1 MGHAGPPR
9 PAGGPARFLVLYQ
22 FVLVEQGSLVGA
34 VDDAVALQPA
44 RHLADYPRMRP
55 STSVWFSLVLAAV
68 LGIIVSVQVVG
79 LAAQRRADETWQRRV
94 RLARD
99 IEQVRYYDELLTMSV
114 RLAAT
119 SGDSTYHDRYEV
131 AAPKLEE
138 VLRDALRLV
147 EENDAR
153 TAIERTDAANTAL
166 VALEEASFKRLAVGD
181 RAGAYG
187 LVTSAR
193 YADLKAEYWNGM
205 TEGLNRLDVDVRQ
218 QSDRAQRWQVGAL
231 VAGPV
236 AALLLLV
243 GLYLVVR
250 GNLRAVRRQG
260 LRDALTGLPNR
271 LLFADRAAH
280 ALAAASRTGAQSTV
294 MMLDLDRFK
303 EVNDTLGH
311 HEGDVLLVQVAAR
324 LAGVMRP
331 SDTVARFGGDEFAV
345 LLPDVGSEAAT
356 GVAERIL
363 KALEV
368 PFNLDGVTVG
378 VEASMGIASAPRADQ
393 SAAHGSASEQV
404 AELLRQADVAMYQAK
419 ADRCGYAQFTADSD
433 DGTMTHLAVL
443 GELRAA
449 LERDE
454 LVMHYQ
460 PKVSVDAGE
469 LLGVEALVR
478 WQHPTRGLLGPDEF
492 IGLAEG
498 TTLIHRLT
506 IIVISKALQF
516 TRVWLDRGVRLPV
529 AVNVSARTLLDRGF
543 PAAVA
548 DQLTRA
554 GVPAELLCV
563 EITEG
568 TIMTDPDRAIAILRE
583 LRAMGVRLSVDDFG
597 TGYSSMSYLKIL
609 PVDELKVDR
618 SFVSD
623 MTQNVNDAV
632 LVQSAIDL
640 GHNLG
645 LSVVAEGVEDA
656 ATLGALKTLGADIIQ
671 GYFLGRP
678 MSEDLLK
685 QWVTDRLGE
694 NEPTHPASH

>member
-1 MGHAGPPR
+1 MPTT
-9 PAGGPARFLVLYQ
+9 YI
-22 FVLVEQGSLVGA
+22 
-34 VDDAVALQPA
+34 
-44 RHLADYPRMRP
+44 MRS
-55 STSVWFSLVLAAV
+55 STSTWFSLVLAAV
-68 LGIIVSVQVVG
+68 LGIIISVQVVG
-79 LAAQRRADETWQRRV
+79 LTAQRGADETWQRRV

-119 SGDSTYHDRYEV
+119 TGDRTYRERYEV

-138 VLRDALRLV
+138 VLDDALRLV
-147 EENDAR
+147 DSDAAR
-153 TAIERTDAANTAL
+153 AALERTDAANTAL
-166 VALEEASFKRLAVGD
+166 VALEERAFERLAAGD
-181 RAGAYG
+181 RAGAYA
-187 LVTSAR
+187 LVTGAR
-193 YADLKAEYWNGM
+193 YDELKADYWKGM
-205 TEGLNRLDVDVRQ
+205 TEGLNRLDVDARR
-218 QSDRAQRWQVGAL
+218 QSDRAQHWQVGAL

-250 GNLRAVRRQG
+250 ANLRAVRYHG
-260 LRDALTGLPNR
+260 LHDALTGLPNR
-271 LLFADRAAH
+271 MLFADRAAH
-280 ALAAASRTGAQSTV
+280 ALAAASRTGAQPTI

-311 HEGDVLLVQVAAR
+311 HAGDVLLLQVAAR
-324 LAGVMRP
+324 LGGAMRP
-331 SDTVARFGGDEFAV
+331 GDTVARFGGDEFAV
-345 LLPDVGSEAAT
+345 LLPEVGPLAAT

-363 KALEV
+363 KALED
-368 PFNLDGVTVG
+368 PFNLEGVAVS
-378 VEASMGIASAPRADQ
+378 VEASMGIASASGDGQP
-393 SAAHGSASEQV
+393 AAETSRTEQV
-404 AELLRQADVAMYQAK
+404 AELLRRADIAMYQAK
-419 ADRCGYAQFTADSD
+419 VSRSGYSHFTADSD
-433 DGTMTHLAVL
+433 DGTTTHLAVL

-460 PKVSVDAGE
+460 PKTSVVTGE

-498 TTLIHRLT
+498 TTMIHRLT
-506 IIVISKALQF
+506 TVVIDKALQF
-516 TRVWLDRGVRLPV
+516 VRTWLDQGVRLPV
-529 AVNVSARTLLDRGF
+529 AVNVSMRTLLDRGF

-548 DQLTRA
+548 DQLA
-554 GVPAELLCV
+554 HADVPAELLGI
-563 EITEG
+563 EITES
-568 TIMTDPDRAIAILRE
+568 TIMADPDRAIEILRE
-583 LRAMGVRLSVDDFG
+583 LRAMGVRVSVDDFG

-618 SFVSD
+618 SFVRD
-623 MTQNVNDAV
+623 MTREVNDTI

-656 ATLGALKTLGADIIQ
+656 ATLDAVRTLGADVIQ
-671 GYFLGRP
+671 GYLLGRP
-678 MSEDLLK
+678 MPAELLR
-685 QWVTDRLGE
+685 QWITERLDERTATG
-694 NEPTHPASH
+694 PASH

>member
-1 MGHAGPPR
+1 M
-9 PAGGPARFLVLYQ
+9 LV
-22 FVLVEQGSLVGA
+22 
-34 VDDAVALQPA
+34 
-44 RHLADYPRMRP
+44 
-55 STSVWFSLVLAAV
+55 AV
-68 LGIIVSVQVVG
+68 LGIIVSVQIAG
-79 LAAQRRADETWQRRV
+79 LVAQRRADETWQRRV

-119 SGDSTYHDRYEV
+119 SGDSTYRDRYEV

-138 VLRDALRLV
+138 VLHDALRLV
-147 EENDAR
+147 DSDAAR
-153 TAIERTDAANTAL
+153 AALERTDAANTAL
-166 VALEEASFKRLAVGD
+166 VALEESGFERLAAGD
-181 RAGAYG
+181 RTGAYA

-193 YADLKAEYWNGM
+193 YDKLKADYWKGM
-205 TEGLNRLDVDVRQ
+205 TEAFNHLDADARQ
-218 QSDRAQRWQVGAL
+218 QSDWAQHWQVGTL
-231 VAGPV
+231 VAGPI

-250 GNLRAVRRQG
+250 ANLRAMRHQG
-260 LRDALTGLPNR
+260 LHDALTGLPNR

-280 ALAAASRTGAQSTV
+280 ALAAASRSGAQPTV

-311 HEGDVLLVQVAAR
+311 HAGDVLLVQVAAR
-324 LAGVMRP
+324 LAGVIRP
-331 SDTVARFGGDEFAV
+331 SDTIARFGGDEFAV
-345 LLPDVGSEAAT
+345 LLPEVEVLAAT
-356 GVAERIL
+356 GVAERIFN
-363 KALEV
+363 ALED
-368 PFNLDGVTVG
+368 PFKLDGVSVS
-378 VEASMGIASAPRADQ
+378 VEASVGIAHASGADQ
-393 SAAHGSASEQV
+393 SVTRGSATEQV
-404 AELLRQADVAMYQAK
+404 EELLRQADIAMYQAK
-419 ADRCGYAQFTADSD
+419 AGRCGYTYFTADSD
-433 DGTMTHLAVL
+433 QATTTHLAVL

-454 LVMHYQ
+454 LVLHYQ
-460 PKVSVDAGE
+460 PKTSVVTGE
-469 LLGVEALVR
+469 LVGVEALVR
-478 WQHPTRGLLGPDEF
+478 WQHPNRGLLGPDEF

-506 IIVISKALQF
+506 AIVINKALHF
-516 TRVWLDRGVRLPV
+516 TRTWLDQGVRLPV
-529 AVNVSARTLLDRGF
+529 AVNVSTRTLLDRGF

-568 TIMTDPDRAIAILRE
+568 TIMTDPDRSIGILRE
-583 LRAMGVRLSVDDFG
+583 LRAIGVRLSVDDFG

-618 SFVSD
+618 SFVRD
-623 MTQNVNDAV
+623 MTREVNDTI

-645 LSVVAEGVEDA
+645 LSVVAEGVEEV
-656 ATLGALKTLGADIIQ
+656 ATLDALKTLGADIVQ
-671 GYFLGRP
+671 GYLLGRP
-678 MSEDLLK
+678 MPEDLFQ
-685 QWVTDRLGE
+685 QWISDRLGE
-694 NEPTHPASH
+694 NAATHPASRRGQS

>member
-1 MGHAGPPR
+1 
-9 PAGGPARFLVLYQ
+9 
-22 FVLVEQGSLVGA
+22 VLV
-34 VDDAVALQPA
+34 
-44 RHLADYPRMRP
+44 
-55 STSVWFSLVLAAV
+55 AV
-68 LGIIVSVQVVG
+68 LGIIVSVQIAG
-79 LAAQRRADETWQRRV
+79 LVAQRRADETWQRRV

-119 SGDSTYHDRYEV
+119 SDDSTYRDRYEV

-147 EENDAR
+147 DSDAAR
-153 TAIERTDAANTAL
+153 AALERTDAANTAL
-166 VALEEASFKRLAVGD
+166 VALEESGFERLAAGD
-181 RAGAYG
+181 RAGAYA

-193 YADLKAEYWNGM
+193 YGKLKADYWNGM
-205 TEGLNRLDVDVRQ
+205 TEAFNRLDADARQ
-218 QSDRAQRWQVGAL
+218 QSDWAQHWQVGTL
-231 VAGPV
+231 VAGPI

-250 GNLRAVRRQG
+250 GNLRAMRHHG
-260 LRDALTGLPNR
+260 LHDALTGLPNR

-280 ALAAASRTGAQSTV
+280 ALAAASRSGAQPTV

-311 HEGDVLLVQVAAR
+311 HAGDVLLVQVAAR
-324 LAGVMRP
+324 LAGVIRP

-345 LLPDVGSEAAT
+345 LLPEVEVLAAT

-363 KALEV
+363 KALED
-368 PFNLDGVTVG
+368 PFKLDGVSVS
-378 VEASMGIASAPRADQ
+378 VEASVGIANASGADQ
-393 SAAHGSASEQV
+393 SVAHGSATEQV
-404 AELLRQADVAMYQAK
+404 EELLRHADIAMYQAK
-419 ADRCGYAQFTADSD
+419 ASRCGYTYFTADSD
-433 DGTMTHLAVL
+433 QATTTHLAVL

-454 LVMHYQ
+454 LVLHYQ
-460 PKVSVDAGE
+460 PKTSVVTGE
-469 LLGVEALVR
+469 LVGVEALVR

-506 IIVISKALQF
+506 AIVISKALQF

-568 TIMTDPDRAIAILRE
+568 TIMTDPDRSIGILRE
-583 LRAMGVRLSVDDFG
+583 LRAIGVRLSVDDFG

-623 MTQNVNDAV
+623 LTQNVNDAV

>member
-1 MGHAGPPR
+1 
-9 PAGGPARFLVLYQ
+9 
-22 FVLVEQGSLVGA
+22 
-34 VDDAVALQPA
+34 
-44 RHLADYPRMRP
+44 MRP
-55 STSVWFSLVLAAV
+55 STSTWFSLVLAAV

-79 LAAQRRADETWQRRV
+79 LVAQRRADETWKRRV

-119 SGDSTYHDRYEV
+119 SGDRTYRDRYEV

-138 VLRDALRLV
+138 VLHDALRLV
-147 EENDAR
+147 DDDVAR
-153 TAIERTDAANTAL
+153 TALKRTDAANTAL
-166 VALEEASFKRLAVGD
+166 VALEERAFERLAAGD
-181 RAGAYG
+181 REGAYR
-187 LVTSAR
+187 LVTSPR
-193 YADLKAEYWNGM
+193 YDNLKAVYWKGM
-205 TEGLNRLDVDVRQ
+205 TEGFDRLDLDIRQ
-218 QSDRAQRWQVGAL
+218 QSDRAQNWQVGTL
-231 VAGPV
+231 VAGPM

-250 GNLRAVRRQG
+250 SNLRAVKRQG
-260 LRDALTGLPNR
+260 LHDALTGLPNR

-280 ALAAASRTGAQSTV
+280 ALAAASRTGAQPTV

-311 HEGDVLLVQVAAR
+311 HAGDVLLVQVAAR
-324 LAGVMRP
+324 LGKVMRP

-345 LLPDVGSEAAT
+345 LLPEVGPVAAT
-356 GVAERIL
+356 GVAERML
-363 KALEV
+363 KALED
-368 PFNLDGVTVG
+368 PFNLDGVAVS
-378 VEASMGIASAPRADQ
+378 VEASMGIASASGADQ
-393 SAAHGSASEQV
+393 LAGQGSASEQV
-404 AELLRQADVAMYQAK
+404 AELLRQADIAMYQAK
-419 ADRCGYAQFTADSD
+419 TDRCGYTQFTADSD
-433 DGTMTHLAVL
+433 DGATTHLAVL

-460 PKVSVDAGE
+460 PKTSVVTGE
-469 LLGVEALVR
+469 LVGVEALVR

-492 IGLAEG
+492 IDLAEG

-506 IIVISKALQF
+506 TVVIEKALTL
-516 TRVWLDRGVRLPV
+516 TRTWLDQGVRLPV

-548 DQLTRA
+548 DQLDRA
-554 GVPAELLCV
+554 GVPAKLLCI
-563 EITEG
+563 EITES
-568 TIMTDPDRAIAILRE
+568 TIMADPERAIGILRE

-618 SFVSD
+618 SFVRD
-623 MTQNVNDAV
+623 MTREVNDTI

-645 LSVVAEGVEDA
+645 LAVVAEGVEDA
-656 ATLGALKTLGADIIQ
+656 DTLGALKTLGADIIQ
-671 GYFLGRP
+671 GYLLGRP
-678 MSEDLLK
+678 MPEDLLR
-685 QWVTDRLGE
+685 QWLTDRLGA
-694 NEPTHPASH
+694 NATPTGHPTS